1 VGVDQLAS
9 NVSFSVKILVTGANG
24 MLGNTLCRLFTF
36 DHEVY
41 AFHRDVR
48 SYTDC
53 SAAYRLDLLEENK
66 VERLFDQLAP
76 DLVIHC
82 AGLADIDACERA
94 ADQALATNVVATEN
108 VARYCPVNTPLVY
121 ISTDQVYGDATNHF
135 EGVVDLR
142 PVNIYGQTKL
152 QAEEIIRKLRP
163 NHIVIR
169 TNIFGWNAKP
179 GKISAAESI
188 YRSLRAGEALTL
200 FTDYLFSPIY
210 SKVVGE
216 IILQLVAK
224 KFRGTLNVGSVSP
237 CSKYQFGQVL
247 AKIFGL
253 DSSLI
258 AAGSIG
264 DHVFSAKR
272 PSCLNLN
279 VDKASEMGIV
289 LPTYQASLERFR
301 EDSYRRGPLITGNG
315 K

>member
-1 VGVDQLAS
+1 
-9 NVSFSVKILVTGANG
+9 VKIAVTGANG
-24 MLGNTLCRLFTF
+24 MFGNTLCRLFAL

-41 AFHRDVR
+41 ALHRDGR
-48 SYTDC
+48 AYTDC
-53 SAAYRLDLLEENK
+53 SAEYRLDLLEENE

-82 AGLADIDACERA
+82 AGLVDIDACERA

-108 VARYCPVNTPLVY
+108 VARHCPAKAPLVY
-121 ISTDQVYGDATNHF
+121 ISTDQVYGDAFSHS
-135 EGVVDLR
+135 EGVVDLH

-152 QAEEIIRKLRP
+152 QAEEVIRKLRP

-169 TNIFGWNAKP
+169 TNIFGWNTKP

-188 YRSLRAGEALTL
+188 YRSLRAGEVITL
-200 FTDYLFSPIY
+200 FTDYFFSPIY
-210 SKVVGE
+210 SKALGE
-216 IILQLVAK
+216 IILQLVSR
-224 KFRGTLNVGSVSP
+224 KFRGTLNVGSLSP
-237 CSKYQFGQVL
+237 CSKYEFGQAL

-264 DHVFSAKR
+264 DHIFAAKR

-289 LPTYQASLERFR
+289 LPSYQSSLERFR